1 MGLHCRL
8 HHHEVRI
15 APQSVSQSVTMRS
28 LGILL
33 GLTVIL
39 AGANLVSG
47 SCSKSEY
54 ATMQATFAN
63 CSSEQNTEDICQLPE
78 SVVEKCGKHWLA
90 CHSQSEVGEM
100 RDLHINH
107 LIKSYQDNNNLENC
121 RVVAEYRMSG
131 RSEGAEEEDVLCD
144 DDTTSAVLKKLGDC
158 SHTISTEV
166 YTDIQVLTSV
176 STISAKLCTVLSAI
190 GTVCVKDLKQCFA
203 TDDLLQMRKSHL
215 DEMKSFLLRISQGKV
230 SENALDNC
238 KILDYT
244 EHVEEQLSQVT
255 DVTESQSDT
264 TTAVAPRARIT
275 TKTTTATT
283 TTTTTTEGIVQVK
296 GSRSAEFDPVHNSE
310 DSEDD
315 EDMEDEDEEDEEDTS
330 TEAAERLH
338 SRHSSSSSSRPVIQ
352 SVIIL
357 VLSLLSITYISFEL
371 SL

>member
-1 MGLHCRL
+1 
-8 HHHEVRI
+8 
-15 APQSVSQSVTMRS
+15 
-28 LGILL
+28 L
-33 GLTVIL
+33 GLSVIL

-63 CSSEQNTEDICQLPE
+63 CSSEQNTEDICQLLE

-107 LIKSYQDNNNLENC
+107 LIKSYEDNNNLENC
-121 RVVAEYRMSG
+121 RVVKEYRMSG
-131 RSEGAEEEDVLCD
+131 RSEGEEEEVVLCD
-144 DDTTSAVLKKLGDC
+144 DDTTSAVLKKLGEC

-166 YTDIQVLTSV
+166 YTDIQDLTSV
-176 STISAKLCTVLSAI
+176 STISAKLCTAISAI

-215 DEMKSFLLRISQGKV
+215 EEMKSFLLRISQGKV

-244 EHVEEQLSQVT
+244 EHVEDQLSQVT
-255 DVTESQSDT
+255 DVIESQSDT
-264 TTAVAPRARIT
+264 TTVVAARART
-275 TKTTTATT
+275 TTTTATT
-283 TTTTTTEGIVQVK
+283 TKGITTEGIVQVK
-296 GSRSAEFDPVHNSE
+296 GSRSAEFDPLHNSE
-310 DSEDD
+310 DNEDD
-315 EDMEDEDEEDEEDTS
+315 EDMEDEDEEEDTS

-357 VLSLLSITYISFEL
+357 VLSLLSITYISYEL

>member
-1 MGLHCRL
+1 
-8 HHHEVRI
+8 
-15 APQSVSQSVTMRS
+15 MRS

-63 CSSEQNTEDICQLPE
+63 CSSEQNTEDICQLLE

-166 YTDIQVLTSV
+166 YTDIQDLTSV
-176 STISAKLCTVLSAI
+176 STISAKLCTALSAI

-203 TDDLLQMRKSHL
+203 RDEEKIRKSHL
-215 DEMKSFLLRISQGKV
+215 EEMKSFLLRISQGKV

-310 DSEDD
+310 DD
-315 EDMEDEDEEDEEDTS
+315 EDMEDDDEEEEDTS

-338 SRHSSSSSSRPVIQ
+338 SRHSSSSSSRPAIH

-357 VLSLLSITYISFEL
+357 VLSVLSITYISFEL
-371 SL
+371 SLSL

>member
-33 GLTVIL
+33 GLSVIL

-63 CSSEQNTEDICQLPE
+63 CSSEQNTEDICQLLE

-166 YTDIQVLTSV
+166 YTNIQDLTSV
-176 STISAKLCTVLSAI
+176 STISAKLCTALSAI

-244 EHVEEQLSQVT
+244 EHVEDQLSQVT
-255 DVTESQSDT
+255 DVIESQSDT
-264 TTAVAPRARIT
+264 TTVVAPRART
-275 TKTTTATT
+275 TTTTTTTATTT

-296 GSRSAEFDPVHNSE
+296 GSRSAQFDPVHNSE
-310 DSEDD
+310 DD
-315 EDMEDEDEEDEEDTS
+315 EDMEDDDEEEDTS

-338 SRHSSSSSSRPVIQ
+338 SRNPSSSSRPAIH

-357 VLSLLSITYISFEL
+357 VLSVLSI
-371 SL
+371 